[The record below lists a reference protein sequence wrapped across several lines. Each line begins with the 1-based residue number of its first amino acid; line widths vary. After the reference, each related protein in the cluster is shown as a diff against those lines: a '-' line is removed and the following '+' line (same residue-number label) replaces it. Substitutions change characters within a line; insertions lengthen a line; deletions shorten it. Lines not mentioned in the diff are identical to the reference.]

1 VDVLR
6 TIAVVLQAPV
16 ALFEFGVLM
25 EVFGIDRTDDGVP
38 RFDFRTCAEEPGRPL
53 GAGPGAAVTATCP
66 LGAAA
71 DADLVAVPSSSM
83 TEPPSAAVLATITDA
98 VERGAYVLSVCSGA
112 YALAAAGVLDGRT
125 VATHW
130 RYARDLADRYP
141 RIRVEPSILYAQDGT
156 IVSSAG
162 TAAGIDACLHL
173 VRIEH
178 GTAVA
183 NRIARRMVV
192 APHRQGGQQQFI
204 ERPTPTDADRTLQP
218 TLDWITENLHRPLRV
233 TDIAAATGVSTRTL
247 TRRFVDEIGSAPHE
261 WLTRQRV
268 SRAQELLE
276 ETRLSVEEI
285 AQETGFGAAPLL
297 RHHFAQAVGI
307 TPTAYRRQFAT
318 ASPAARA
325 P

>member
-1 VDVLR
+1 M
-6 TIAVVLQAPV
+6 VLQPPV

-25 EVFGIDRTDDGVP
+25 EVFGIDRSDDGVP
-38 RFDFRTCAEEPGRPL
+38 RFDFRTCAEDPGLPL
-53 GAGPGAAVTATCP
+53 AAGPGTAITATGS
-66 LGAAA
+66 LAAAA

-83 TEPPSAAVLATITDA
+83 TDPPSDAVIATITAA

-130 RYARDLADRYP
+130 RYAHDLARRYP
-141 RIRVEPSILYAQDGT
+141 RIRVEPAILYAQDGAV
-156 IVSSAG
+156 VSSAG

-173 VRIEH
+173 VRSEH

-192 APHRQGGQQQFI
+192 SPHRQGGQKQFI
-204 ERPTPTDADRTLQP
+204 ERPVLAHADRTLQP
-218 TLDWITENLHRPLRV
+218 TLDWITDNLQHPV
-233 TDIAAATGVSTRTL
+233 SVDDIAAAAGVSARTL
-247 TRRFVDEIGSAPHE
+247 TRRFVEEIGNAPHE

-276 ETRLSVEEI
+276 ETRLSVENI
-285 AQETGFGAAPLL
+285 AVESGFGAAPLL
-297 RHHFAQAVGI
+297 RHHFVRAIGI

-318 ASPAARA
+318 SPAEPEPR
-325 P
+325 